1 MKNKG
6 KIVLRFLL
14 ILLVVVAIN
23 FVGDRFFLRLD
34 FTQGKQYTLS
44 KATKEILRNLDEP
57 VTITAYFTADLP
69 PDIAKSKRD
78 FKELLTEYSKVSRN
92 KVMYEFIDPNKDTDV
107 EQQAVQSGIQPV
119 LVNVREKDQVKQQ
132 KVYLGVKI
140 QYGEK
145 NGVIPVL
152 QPGGAMEYELSTT
165 IKRISMKEEDKKTIG
180 ILQGHSEPPISSL
193 QQVMAEL
200 MVLYNV
206 EPVQLSDSGLNL
218 VKYKTIMIVSPSDT
232 FPPDHLA
239 KLDGYLAEGGNLFI
253 AMNRV
258 GGDFQTLQGTSI
270 ETGLAG
276 WLSQKNIMVD
286 NAFVVDASC
295 ATVGVMQQQSFFRY
309 TTQIPFPF
317 LPIVKSFADQPA
329 TRGLEAVILHF
340 PSPILFVGDSVRVKY
355 TPLVKSSNKSGKLP
369 APVMF
374 DIQKQWTESDF
385 PMGEQVLAAMFN
397 GRLVG
402 ERPSKII
409 LITDGDFM
417 VSGEAQQQQRQQLQA
432 DNVNLASNSVDWL
445 SDDTGLIDLRTKG
458 VTARLLDEV
467 SDGKKM
473 ILKWLNFILPIA
485 IIIIYGLLRIQFRR
499 NQRIKRMGGQY
510 V

>member
-6 KIVLRFLL
+6 KIFFRFLL
-14 ILLVVVAIN
+14 IFLVIAALN
-23 FVGDRFFLRLD
+23 FVGDRFFVRLD

-44 KATKEILRNLDEP
+44 KATKSILKNLDEP
-57 VTITAYFTADLP
+57 VTITAYFTGDLP
-69 PDIAKSKRD
+69 SDIAKSKRD

-92 KVMYEFIDPNKDTDV
+92 KVLYEFTDPNKDPEV
-107 EQQAVQSGIQPV
+107 EQQAVQSGVQPV

-145 NGVIPVL
+145 TGVIPVL

-165 IKRISMKEEDKKTIG
+165 IKRISMKEEEKKTVG
-180 ILQGHSEPPISSL
+180 ILQGHGEPSPQAM
-193 QQVMAEL
+193 QQVLAE
-200 MVLYNV
+200 MMILYNV
-206 EPVQLSDSGLNL
+206 EPVQLSDSALNL
-218 VKYKTIMIVSPSDT
+218 MKYKTIMIVAPSDT

-239 KLDGYLAEGGNLFI
+239 KLDAYLAEGGNLFI

-258 GGDFQTLQGTSI
+258 AGDFQTLQGNSV
-270 ETGLAG
+270 ETGLSS
-276 WLSQKNIMVD
+276 WLSQKNILVD
-286 NAFVVDASC
+286 NAFLVDASC
-295 ATVGVMQQQSFFRY
+295 ATVGVTQQQSFFRY

-317 LPIVKSFADQPA
+317 LPIVKKFADQPA

-340 PSPILFVGDSVRVKY
+340 PSPIMFAGDSVRVKY
-355 TPLVKSSNKSGKLP
+355 TPLIQTSEKTGKLA

-374 DIQKQWTESDF
+374 DIQKQWTENDF
-385 PMGEQVLAAMFN
+385 PIGPQTVAALFS
-397 GRLVG
+397 GRLAG

-417 VSGEAQQQQRQQLQA
+417 VSGEPQQGQRPQLQK

-458 VTARLLDEV
+458 ITARLLDEV
-467 SDGKKM
+467 SDGKK
-473 ILKWLNFILPIA
+473 IVLKWLNFLLPIA

-499 NQRIKRMGGQY
+499 NQRNKRMEGQY